1 MCDTAQ
7 SQPGDGEKIALLRR
21 SPQIRTIAEVLVPF
35 LPSTGSLSV
44 HRQGAKSR
52 DASAPWARRCSWGVP
67 EPRWRAKASA
77 HRVTSAEL
85 HTDKAEKQSFQQGN
99 SFGSIYRQSDNLG
112 WQHCTLD
119 ELAPWMSSCCCLT
132 GAATRCHRQIAAV
145 VATENFGGE
154 AEQPSGSSGAWN

>member
-1 MCDTAQ
+1 MAM
-7 SQPGDGEKIALLRR
+7 ERR
-21 SPQIRTIAEVLVPF
+21 SRTFATK
-35 LPSTGSLSV
+35 PSDTDHRRGARAFSRLHIGSLSV

-52 DASAPWARRCSWGVP
+52 DASAPWARRCSQGVP

-85 HTDKAEKQSFQQGN
+85 HTDKAEKQSFQQRN

-112 WQHCTLD
+112 WQNRTLD
-119 ELAPWMSSCCCLT
+119 EHGPWMSSCCCLT